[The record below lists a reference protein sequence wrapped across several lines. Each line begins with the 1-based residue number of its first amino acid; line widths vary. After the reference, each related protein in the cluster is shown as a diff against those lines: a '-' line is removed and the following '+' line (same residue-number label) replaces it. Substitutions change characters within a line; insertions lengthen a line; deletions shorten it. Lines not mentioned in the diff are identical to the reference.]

1 MKYILIS
8 LLFLL
13 ISCGG
18 SGSSSN
24 GDITP
29 EGFTTSGDDLGFSM
43 AVTFDSTEGEAYWTV
58 EPLDGG
64 QSLGICEFEVKQKSD
79 QSTMYFKNKE
89 TDPVCS
95 LIQIDPTSTIENVK
109 IISRY
114 SAVRYCVYDN
124 GSKKCGEV
132 NK

>member
-29 EGFTTSGDDLGFSM
+29 EGFTTSGDNQGFSM
-43 AVTFDSTEGEAYWTV
+43 AVKFESADGEAYWTI
-58 EPLDGG
+58 EPLENGKSIG
-64 QSLGICEFEVKQKSD
+64 VCEFEVKEKSD
-79 QSTMYFKNKE
+79 QTTMYFKNKIS
-89 TDPVCS
+89 DPICS
-95 LIQIDPTSTIENVK
+95 LIQLDPTSTVDNVK
-109 IISRY
+109 IISKY
-114 SAVRYCVYDN
+114 EAVRYCVYDN